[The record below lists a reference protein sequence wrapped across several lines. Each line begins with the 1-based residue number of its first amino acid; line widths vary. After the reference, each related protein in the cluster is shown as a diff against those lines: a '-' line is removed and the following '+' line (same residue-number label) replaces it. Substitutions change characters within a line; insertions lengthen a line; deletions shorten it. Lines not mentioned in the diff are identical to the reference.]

1 MVKKIT
7 LLIPVIIS
15 AFIIGILGIVFIPSD
30 IINKDIDFSKG
41 TIKIDEEL
49 LTVEIADTDFDRQRW
64 LTFRD
69 EKLSPDSGLLL
80 IYDKPDLYAMW
91 LLNIRYPLDLM
102 WFDQEGNI
110 VYIKKN
116 AQPCETILDSSECT
130 FKNTNPAKFVLAGI
144 SGFIQSHNI
153 SEHSKLEVISV

>member
-15 AFIIGILGIVFIPSD
+15 AFIIGILGILFIPSD
-30 IINKDIDFSKG
+30 IVNKDFDFSKG
-41 TIKIDEEL
+41 TIKIDDEL
-49 LTVEIADTDFDRQRW
+49 LTVEIADTDFDRKRW

-91 LLNIRYPLDLM
+91 LLNIRFPIDLM
-102 WFDQEGNI
+102 WFDQEGDL
-110 VYIKKN
+110 VYLKKN

-130 FKNTNPAKFVLAGI
+130 FKNTNPAKFILAGA
-144 SGFIQSHNI
+144 SGFIQYHNI
-153 SEHSKLEVISV
+153 SEHSKLEIISA